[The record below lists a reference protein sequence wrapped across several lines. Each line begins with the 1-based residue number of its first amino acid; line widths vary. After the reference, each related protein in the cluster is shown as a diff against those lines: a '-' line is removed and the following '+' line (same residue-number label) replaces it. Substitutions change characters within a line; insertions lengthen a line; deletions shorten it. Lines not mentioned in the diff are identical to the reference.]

1 MSMEE
6 VKRLDTSSIV
16 QEYNTILVQEKTEEL
31 DETDDVFYSRMSLIK
46 SRNAPPPQWFQ
57 VSKRKTTRS
66 THDKSGTKP
75 IAQRKRPYG
84 IFYKENLC

>member
-16 QEYNTILVQEKTEEL
+16 QEYDTILVQEKTEEP
-31 DETDDVFYSRMSLIK
+31 DDVFYSRMSLIK
-46 SRNAPPPQWFQ
+46 SRNAPPPGSMF
-57 VSKRKTTRS
+57 SKRKTTRS